1 MDSEVTFDTLKYA
14 ETLRTSGVPDAQ
26 AKAQAEAL
34 VVALHQVG
42 QDLATRTDL
51 KTGLNE
57 IKTGLAELEARIQAT
72 LNRHLLAVMGL
83 MVALI
88 AMYAAIVKLL

>member
-1 MDSEVTFDTLKYA
+1 MSTTVTFDTLKYA
-14 ETLRTSGVPDAQ
+14 EALKTSGVPDAQ

-34 VVALHQVG
+34 VVALHQAG

-57 IKTGLAELEARIQAT
+57 IKTDLAHLDARIQAM
-72 LNRHLLAVMGL
+72 LNRHLLAVMGAT
-83 MVALI
+83 VALTAI
-88 AMYAAIVKLL
+88 YAAIVKLL